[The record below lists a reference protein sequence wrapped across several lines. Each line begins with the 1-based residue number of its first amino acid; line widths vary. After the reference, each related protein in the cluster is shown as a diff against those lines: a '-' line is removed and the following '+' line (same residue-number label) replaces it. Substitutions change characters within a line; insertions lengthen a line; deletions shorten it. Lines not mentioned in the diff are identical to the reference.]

1 VNGEGVREGQR
12 GGGGGGGF
20 VKDQDSIT
28 HQNKYFECLRRWTG
42 TNSGA
47 IPGSKHIGNDP
58 KPSSLHSAT
67 LEAPLTEAVDKE
79 CKIEEEADG
88 GTNTLDLLSLA
99 KAVQSMAR
107 NNATS
112 TPHTHIYQTPDSRAA
127 IKDLAAAARNMFKPY
142 ETPRAEAPIKNVE
155 AAAQIFNRSSSGPL
169 QKCIGNSSQQKK
181 AYNSQGM
188 RHAYVCLSA
197 PVHVSISTCIIGA
210 VDGATGNSQ

>member
-1 VNGEGVREGQR
+1 MNEGGVRGGQR
-12 GGGGGGGF
+12 GGGGGGF
-20 VKDQDSIT
+20 VKDQDSII

-58 KPSSLHSAT
+58 KPSTLHSAT

-79 CKIEEEADG
+79 CKTEEETDG
-88 GTNTLDLLSLA
+88 GTNKLDLLSLA

-107 NNATS
+107 NNPTS

-169 QKCIGNSSQQKK
+169 QKYIGNSSQQKK
-181 AYNSQGM
+181 AYNSQGV
-188 RHAYVCLSA
+188 RHAYVCVCLRLCMCLFR
-197 PVHVSISTCIIGA
+197 HVL
-210 VDGATGNSQ
+210 